1 MQKIQAVQLA
11 ASVLTTLRN
20 SLERTQHS
28 LHPKTMAERKILSFH
43 NRPHRFNL
51 LCPRPTNHW
60 CSTECADRL
69 VSLRIMTSSD
79 TAPVAII
86 SRNDDSRIGTPLLVF
101 LHGYGSN
108 EQDLMGLSRY
118 LPEEFTYLSVRA
130 PLPAG
135 SGYSWFP
142 LSQEIDYSTEAVGQS
157 VQALW
162 SLLEPLS
169 VQHSSVTLLGF
180 SQGMAMATS
189 LARFQPDAIGAVVGL
204 SGFAVEPQGLEIFD
218 DATVQE
224 NPIPMFWGRDLADPV
239 ITRDKVEYTLGWVS
253 KHTELTSET
262 YPQIGH
268 SVSKEELEDVD
279 AFLKKVVLG
288 Q

>member
-1 MQKIQAVQLA
+1 
-11 ASVLTTLRN
+11 
-20 SLERTQHS
+20 
-28 LHPKTMAERKILSFH
+28 
-43 NRPHRFNL
+43 
-51 LCPRPTNHW
+51 
-60 CSTECADRL
+60 
-69 VSLRIMTSSD
+69 MTSSE

-86 SRNDDSRIGTPLLVF
+86 SRNDDSRLGTPLLVF

-108 EQDLMGLSRY
+108 EQDLMGLARY

-130 PLPAG
+130 PLPVG

-142 LSQEIDYSTEAVGQS
+142 LTQEIDYSTESVAQS
-157 VQALW
+157 VQDLW

-169 VQHSSVTLLGF
+169 EQHSSVTLLGF

-189 LARFQPDAIGAVVGL
+189 LARYQRDAITAVVGL
-204 SGFAVEPQGLEIFD
+204 SGFSVEPRDLEIFD
-218 DATVQE
+218 DAKVLE
-224 NPIPMFWGRDLADPV
+224 NPVPMFWGRDLADPV
-239 ITRDKVEYTLGWVS
+239 ITRDKIEYTLGWVQ

-268 SVSKEELEDVD
+268 SVSKEEIEDVD

-288 Q
+288 K